1 MIISVQNVREFITTD
16 LTDRQLEMKLTAIEH
31 FIRRYTNNGFQLR
44 EVRSESVISADR
56 ILTPPSLVEVGD
68 TIEITQSLY
77 NKGIYTVTEIDGRGM
92 AVAQRLYSCIDNLV
106 TKVYYPPDVVSGAVK
121 MLEWEIENTGRIGIQ
136 SEKLSRHSVTY
147 FNTEENSTAGY
158 PKTVM
163 GFLKPY
169 MKARF

>member
-77 NKGIYTVTEIDGRGM
+77 NKGIYTVTET
-92 AVAQRLYSCIDNLV
+92 APSAFARL
-106 TKVYYPPDVVSGAVK
+106 
-121 MLEWEIENTGRIGIQ
+121 
-136 SEKLSRHSVTY
+136 SVTGVAVHTTITFHWRILLIRY
-147 FNTEENSTAGY
+147 RR
-158 PKTVM
+158 KT
-163 GFLKPY
+163 P
-169 MKARF
+169 